1 MIFGTCGGGG
11 SSVSCF
17 AMTLTIVMPAF
28 DEAAK
33 IAQDVESAGRFLTSH
48 NLAGEVIVID
58 DGSSDATSE
67 RAREAVVPPE
77 VDCLVFRNELH
88 RGKGF
93 AVKTGVL
100 ASRGEYILFADCG
113 LTVPFENA
121 LPGLRL
127 LQEGICEL
135 AHGSRKLPE
144 SVIRKPQDWDR
155 KILSALFHALVTRW
169 MSIPPELTDT
179 QCGFK
184 MYRGGIARELYRE
197 CTTDGF
203 MFDIEII
210 LRALRHGYRIAEF
223 PVEWTCDRDS
233 RISFGKNFRNIIKEL
248 SQIRKNLIRSRRT

>member
-1 MIFGTCGGGG
+1 
-11 SSVSCF
+11 
-17 AMTLTIVMPAF
+17 MTLSIVLPAF
-28 DEAAK
+28 DEVAK
-33 IAQDVESAGRFLTSH
+33 IARDVESAARFLTSH
-48 NLAGEVIVID
+48 NLAGEVIVVD
-58 DGSSDATSE
+58 DGSSDATSDH
-67 RAREAVVPPE
+67 AREAVVPPN
-77 VDCLVFRNELH
+77 VNRLVSRNELH

-93 AVKTGVL
+93 AVKTGIL
-100 ASRGEYILFADCG
+100 ASRGEYVLFADCG

-127 LQEGICEL
+127 LQDGRCEL

-155 KILSALFHALVTRW
+155 KILSALFHTLVTRW
-169 MSIPPELTDT
+169 MSIPPVFTDT

-184 MYRGGIARELYRE
+184 IYRGEIARELYGE

-210 LRALRHGYRIAEF
+210 LRALRHGYRIEEF

-233 RISFGKNFRNIIKEL
+233 RISFGKNFRHVIREL
-248 SQIRKNLIRSRRT
+248 SLIRKNLLTPRQT

>member
-1 MIFGTCGGGG
+1 
-11 SSVSCF
+11 
-17 AMTLTIVMPAF
+17 MTLSIVLPAF

-33 IAQDVESAGRFLTSH
+33 IAQDVESAARFLTSH

-58 DGSSDATSE
+58 DGSSDATSD
-67 RAREAVVPPE
+67 RARQAVVPPN
-77 VDCLVFRNELH
+77 VNLLVSCNELH

-100 ASRGEYILFADCG
+100 ASRGEYVLFADCG

-127 LQEGICEL
+127 LQNGTCDL

-144 SVIRKPQDWDR
+144 SVIRKAQDWDR
-155 KILSALFHALVTRW
+155 KILSALFHALVTSW

-184 MYRGGIARELYRE
+184 MYRGEIARELYKE

-210 LRALRHGYRIAEF
+210 LRALRHGYRVAEF

-233 RISFGKNFRNIIKEL
+233 RISIRRSSRHILKEARFIRRALFKPKNRH
-248 SQIRKNLIRSRRT
+248 RT

>member
-1 MIFGTCGGGG
+1 
-11 SSVSCF
+11 
-17 AMTLTIVMPAF
+17 MTLSIILPAF
-28 DEAAK
+28 DETAK
-33 IAQDVESAGRFLTSH
+33 IRRDVESAAQFLTSH
-48 NLAGEVIVID
+48 NLAGEIIVVD
-58 DGSSDATSE
+58 DGSTDATSD
-67 RAREAVVPPE
+67 RAREARVPPN
-77 VDCLVFRNELH
+77 VRRLVSRNESH

-93 AVKTGVL
+93 AVRSGIL
-100 ASRGEYILFADCG
+100 ASQGEYVLFADCG

-127 LQEGICEL
+127 LQEGTCEL

-144 SVIRKPQDWDR
+144 SVIRKAQDWDR

-169 MSIPPELTDT
+169 MSVPPELTDT

-184 MYRGGIARELYRE
+184 IYRGDVARELYRE

-210 LRALRHGYRIAEF
+210 LRALRRGYRITEF

-233 RISFGKNFRNIIKEL
+233 RISFGKNFTDVMREL
-248 SQIRKNLIRSRRT
+248 PQIRKNLVKSRQT